1 MATVAQ
7 NKQDVENMTRK
18 DRLWDSLNHAYG
30 QQREESN
37 RSYDQAISQA
47 DRRALSRGMQRSSY
61 NNAVLSNLSNQKIKA
76 QENSWNNQIADYEN
90 RLGQLESE
98 EAEAD
103 RWERQFAANREDTA
117 WNQNFQITQADRAA
131 DQWER
136 QFAQGNN
143 DTDRQLAAS
152 YVASIVANGGI
163 PSDDLLARAGLSRAD
178 AELMAKKSSGGGGGN
193 PNPKPTTEEPA
204 QAPGD
209 GSDLFPDGTLPGA
222 VIGNGTRGIANGLTS
237 NLAERVGHGFYGNN
251 NNGGLTTIGPV
262 YSPPSEIEQQYMDN
276 FAGVEWKKENVIED
290 DSKKKSYEDAFSN
303 AATITDSDGLKSS
316 KKKKGE

>member
-30 QQREESN
+30 QQREDSN

-90 RLGQLESE
+90 RLGALESE

-103 RWERQFAANREDTA
+103 RWERQFAANREDAA
-117 WNQNFQITQADRAA
+117 WSQNFQQTQADRTA

-152 YVASIVANGGI
+152 YVANIVANGGI

-178 AELMAKKSSGGGGGN
+178 AELMAKNKGGSGGGYT
-193 PNPKPTTEEPA
+193 PPTPKPTEEPA

-251 NNGGLTTIGPV
+251 NNGGLIGIDSLETIYRDV
-262 YSPPSEIEQQYMDN
+262 DIDEQNAMEN
-276 FAGVEWKKENVIED
+276 RKKD
-290 DSKKKSYEDAFSN
+290 FEDAFSN
-303 AATITDSDGLKSS
+303 AAADDGGNLKSS

>member
-30 QQREESN
+30 LQREDSN

-103 RWERQFAANREDTA
+103 RWERQFAANREDAA
-117 WNQNFQITQADRAA
+117 WSQNFQQTQADRTA

-178 AELMAKKSSGGGGGN
+178 AELMAKKSSGGGYT
-193 PNPKPTTEEPA
+193 PPKTPAPEEETP
-204 QAPGD
+204 PDDD
-209 GSDLFPDGTLPGA
+209 GSSLFDWLRNFRNNPPTNTTKVTIDEDKVKSWFARTS
-222 VIGNGTRGIANGLTS
+222 GNGTNR
-237 NLAERVGHGFYGNN
+237 
-251 NNGGLTTIGPV
+251 
-262 YSPPSEIEQQYMDN
+262 
-276 FAGVEWKKENVIED
+276 
-290 DSKKKSYEDAFSN
+290 KKSYTDEFAF
-303 AATITDSDGLKSS
+303 
-316 KKKKGE
+316 E

>member
-1 MATVAQ
+1 MKVTGLFIYKESEIMATVAQ

-30 QQREESN
+30 LQREDSN

-103 RWERQFAANREDTA
+103 RWERQFAANREDAA
-117 WNQNFQITQADRAA
+117 WSQNFQQTQADRTA

-143 DTDRQLAAS
+143 DADRQLAAS
-152 YVASIVANGGI
+152 YVANIVANGGI

-178 AELMAKKSSGGGGGN
+178 AELMAKNKGGSGGGYT
-193 PNPKPTTEEPA
+193 PPTPKPTEEPGA
-204 QAPGD
+204 NDD
-209 GSDLFPDGTLPGA
+209 GS
-222 VIGNGTRGIANGLTS
+222 GL
-237 NLAERVGHGFYGNN
+237 
-251 NNGGLTTIGPV
+251 
-262 YSPPSEIEQQYMDN
+262 
-276 FAGVEWKKENVIED
+276 FAGLLGSSVFNTVKVTPDENKVRKWIFEHSAVSNDVNNDTANYAITHVPNGEDFFEVDIDEQDERNGKKT
-290 DSKKKSYEDAFSN
+290 SR
-303 AATITDSDGLKSS
+303 
-316 KKKKGE
+316 

>member
-30 QQREESN
+30 QQREDSN

-90 RLGQLESE
+90 RLGALESE

-103 RWERQFAANREDTA
+103 RWERQFEADRADVA
-117 WNQNFQITQADRAA
+117 WNQNFQQTQADRTA
-131 DQWER
+131 DQFER
-136 QFAQGNN
+136 QFAQGIN

-178 AELMAKKSSGGGGGN
+178 AELMAKKSSGGGYT
-193 PNPKPTTEEPA
+193 PPTNPKPTEEPA
-204 QAPGD
+204 DNPDDFLDDSLNTETFLDRLKGISDAITKGGKVTAAPGITAGGPYTPTTPSRPALVD
-209 GSDLFPDGTLPGA
+209 
-222 VIGNGTRGIANGLTS
+222 
-237 NLAERVGHGFYGNN
+237 N
-251 NNGGLTTIGPV
+251 NNGNPNRYSSTTIDPITAALLNPEEE
-262 YSPPSEIEQQYMDN
+262 YTEYDMDDEN
-276 FAGVEWKKENVIED
+276 NPRVLRNGKK
-290 DSKKKSYEDAFSN
+290 
-303 AATITDSDGLKSS
+303 
-316 KKKKGE
+316 